1 MKALKLIFLSVLFVG
16 CSTTS
21 NIVPIG
27 KDTFLISKEQT
38 TGFQGLGTMK
48 ADIIGEAN
56 KYCSSQGKV
65 MEIVSTSDSQ
75 PPFILGNY
83 PRSEINFMCL
93 STNDSEHVRPRL
105 TKSPDKTITII
116 NK

>member
-1 MKALKLIFLSVLFVG
+1 MQKLKLIFLSVLFVG

-27 KDTFLISKEQT
+27 KDTFLISKEQA

-75 PPFILGNY
+75 PPFVLGNY
-83 PRSEINFMCL
+83 PRSEINFR
-93 STNDSEHVRPRL
+93 H
-105 TKSPDKTITII
+105 PDLCIKQP
-116 NK
+116 